1 MTQEELKAIQKQLR
15 DLVARNRLG
24 DAINELLKLA
34 EKPGFQHLL
43 IGANLQSTRFAS
55 LNEKRRKG
63 VLSSEQENLLH
74 NQVAEILL
82 EMVDQVGGSRQNP
95 STTQGSVG
103 NHQTVDGNGNIVIVG
118 TNNSHISINT
128 DRGNSSPAPT
138 APESKKPSK
147 LWKWILGISV
157 IAGILGGIAEFTG
170 FLQNNMSGSKI
181 EEPFGIKILVH
192 GSKGKS
198 DLILRDRGKV
208 YLELPG
214 ERREAPINNLG
225 IAGFS
230 DLSPKYLGKLIRL
243 IVLDDDNGKILNLDV
258 EHPLKADSMYYI
270 EVKLPE
276 KGSFIGPLAGTA
288 KKEGLN
294 KKPIEPGAANFSG
307 QIVDDKGQ
315 GLKGVKVF
323 IPGVEATVTDE
334 AGRFS
339 TVCPMDRQKQDLE
352 IEVSVQHQGFR
363 PYSNRYKLPMA
374 NAYIQ
379 LTKNDTEH

>member
-1 MTQEELKAIQKQLR
+1 MTQEEVKAIQKQLR
-15 DLVARNRLG
+15 DLIARNRLG
-24 DAINELLKLA
+24 EAIEELLKLA
-34 EKPGFQHLL
+34 EKPGLQHLL
-43 IGANLQSTRFAS
+43 IGANLQSTRLAS
-55 LNEKRRKG
+55 LDEKRRRG

-74 NQVAEILL
+74 NQIAESLL
-82 EMVDQVGGSRQNP
+82 EMVDQVGGSKHNP
-95 STTQGSVG
+95 STTQDSVG

-128 DRGNSSPAPT
+128 NRGNSSPVPP

-243 IVLDDDNGKILNLDV
+243 IVQDDDNGKILNLDV

-276 KGSFIGPLAGTA
+276 EGSSIGTPGTA
-288 KKEGLN
+288 KKEGVN
-294 KKPIEPGAANFSG
+294 KKPIEPGTANFSG

-339 TVCPMDRQKQDLE
+339 AVCPMDRQRQDLE
-352 IEVSVQHQGFR
+352 IEINVQHQGFR